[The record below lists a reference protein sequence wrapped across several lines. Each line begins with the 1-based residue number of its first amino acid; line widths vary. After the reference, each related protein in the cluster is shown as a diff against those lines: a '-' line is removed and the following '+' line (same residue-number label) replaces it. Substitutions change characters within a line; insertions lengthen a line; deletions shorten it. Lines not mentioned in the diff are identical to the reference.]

1 MEPLHC
7 SSYHSSPP
15 HSERGR
21 TKPRR
26 SRWDTS
32 LSISVA
38 EERSFVWCWYAKYS
52 VQTSFFFFVISSL
65 SGKTRN
71 LYWSEQAWGKMAI
84 ASVNFSR
91 QIYPHLQLRQA
102 CKWVVGILTWA
113 CSHPVG
119 GRGTAH
125 ISLIATWES
134 WTKLVLQSWPSL
146 VTHWMPPWDLY
157 TLWAW
162 SHRLERRWV
171 TTRYLYIYLC

>member
-1 MEPLHC
+1 MFHLVGWLGEWVGGPGIGLGHIEWSSCWKIWMEPLHC

-38 EERSFVWCWYAKYS
+38 EERSFLWCWCAKYS
-52 VQTSFFFFVISSL
+52 VQTSFYFFVISL
-65 SGKTRN
+65 LLGRIRY
-71 LYWSEQAWGKMAI
+71 LYWFEQAWGKMAI

-119 GRGTAH
+119 GRALPT
-125 ISLIATWES
+125 SL
-134 WTKLVLQSWPSL
+134 
-146 VTHWMPPWDLY
+146 
-157 TLWAW
+157 
-162 SHRLERRWV
+162 
-171 TTRYLYIYLC
+171 